1 MDHFGQRAVARV
13 GGVITLVGMAPAL
26 VFPTVPGT
34 ILGFGLAGLGV
45 ATLVP
50 AALNEA
56 DELPGLRPGTGLTVV
71 SWLLRLGF
79 LLCPPLVGFIA
90 DATELRFGLLVVPVM
105 GALTIVLAGVLR
117 GRPVHL
123 SARPG

>member
-50 AALNEA
+50 AALNES
-56 DELPGLRPGTGLTVV
+56 DEMPGLRPGTGYTVV
-71 SWLLRLGF
+71 SRL
-79 LLCPPLVGFIA
+79 
-90 DATELRFGLLVVPVM
+90 
-105 GALTIVLAGVLR
+105 
-117 GRPVHL
+117 
-123 SARPG
+123 